1 MPTVEE
7 NIVVPVEYFE
17 LRINK
22 KIVKRVVVATAAAA
36 ALVGVVLV
44 KKNLNV
50 ETTEDS
56 ITIEKSDTVNGI

>member
-1 MPTVEE
+1 MPTEE
-7 NIVVPVEYFE
+7 TTDAPVEYFE

-56 ITIEKSDTVNGI
+56 ITVELDHSN

>member
-1 MPTVEE
+1 MPNEE
-7 NIVVPVEYFE
+7 TTDAPVEYFE

-44 KKNLNV
+44 KKNLSI

-56 ITIEKSDTVNGI
+56 LIIEKSDTVNGI